1 MASLASI
8 VTISARQNTRY
19 TKCVGCGKTA
29 PLPRNH
35 TNCRACRA
43 EPQRVTR
50 RRPPRAA

>member
-19 TKCVGCGKTA
+19 TECAGCGKTA
-29 PLPRNH
+29 PLTRNH
-35 TNCRACRA
+35 THCQACQA

-50 RRPPRAA
+50 RSARAA